1 MTTKELAERLELK
14 GLTRMFEKPV
24 SGVYISD
31 MVSDVIANAKA
42 GNVLVKIALFLGT
55 LVIAAANLVDVS
67 AIVITRG
74 RTLPTEAISLAE
86 RAEIPVFTTSM
97 DSWQVATRLYEAGIR

>member
-24 SGVYISD
+24 TGVYISD

-42 GNVLVKIALFLGT
+42 GNILVT
-55 LVIAAANLVDVS
+55 LQVHNNVIAAANLVDVS
-67 AIVITRG
+67 AIVLTRG
-74 RTLPTEAISLAE
+74 RVPAPEAVTLAE
-86 RAEIPVFTTSM
+86 KAEIPIFSTGL
-97 DSWQVATRLYEAGIR
+97 DSWQVATKLYEAGIR